1 MEDRKMIK
9 KELAQLSFAL
19 DDLRLFLDTHP
30 DCLEALKNYNE
41 LRCRRDEVIKK
52 YEACI
57 GPVNFY
63 NAGGTTAWN
72 WVQQP
77 WPWEREV

>member
-1 MEDRKMIK
+1 MLK

-30 DCLEALKNYNE
+30 DCCEALAMHDQIREKRNA
-41 LRCRRDEVIKK
+41 VVKK

-63 NAGGTTAWN
+63 DAGGTEFWN
-72 WVQQP
+72 WVEQP
-77 WPWEREV
+77 WPWEKEA